1 VASKALESGRDLQAG
16 EKCHESRAVTDE
28 KMMGFSPYDGQ
39 SYKTNATCKKTKTRR
54 GTNQTGPAATDI
66 G

>member
-1 VASKALESGRDLQAG
+1 
-16 EKCHESRAVTDE
+16 
-28 KMMGFSPYDGQ
+28 MMGFSPYDGQ

-54 GTNQTGPAATDI
+54 GTNQTAPAATDI